1 MAFIISES
9 THKQSRKKTDMWLMC
24 HCHKADIT
32 SLFWY
37 VQLLQLGFH
46 KLRLEW
52 HFIVETHRCVYVHP
66 HPKIFFSVDSTF
78 IVGALHS
85 KLEDLQMSAWSLV
98 FILTKWSHLN
108 TSRSFLTHRCVIYI
122 YNTCIS
128 GIRIWSDG
136 WLALVVTW
144 NWLML
149 PISIHAYYSNKLC
162 LYLNCLWLGCAL
174 TTNMKVA
181 VFTYFSASSVILRV
195 FKGGKIRWLQMTAF
209 EIIKQRRNW
218 DLKN

>member
-1 MAFIISES
+1 
-9 THKQSRKKTDMWLMC
+9 MC
-24 HCHKADIT
+24 LCPPP
-32 SLFWY
+32 SQNFLFR
-37 VQLLQLGFH
+37 GFH
-46 KLRLEW
+46 LHCWCPAQQTGGPANVCMELCVCPDQMKSLE
-52 HFIVETHRCVYVHP
+52 HEQVLSY
-66 HPKIFFSVDSTF
+66 S
-78 IVGALHS
+78 
-85 KLEDLQMSAWSLV
+85 QMC
-98 FILTKWSHLN
+98 N
-108 TSRSFLTHRCVIYI
+108 IYI